1 MKKAIIVGASSGI
14 GREVA
19 CRLIRDGWQVGLMAR
34 REQPLVSLRE
44 MADDR
49 VDYAL
54 CDVTMPDAPDRLL
67 TLIDRLGGVDL
78 YFHAAGIGSQNLDLE
93 SQIEMNT
100 VNTNAVGFCRLVN
113 VVFQYMKKGQ
123 TLGKKLLKIRVVD
136 KDTNKPTTI
145 VKGLI
150 RSLFTLNIASGV
162 LNILFIYT
170 LNKTSYFLGYGFVG
184 GLEWLFIIITIFFV
198 LYRKDGRGLHDMMTN
213 TTVIKEGR

>member
-1 MKKAIIVGASSGI
+1 MKSTFFERFAAYFIDIIIISLIISIVGYTLPNNTDKYQKQLTEITNKYQDNEVSAEEYANEYMEILYNNQKSNIIESSI
-14 GREVA
+14 SV
-19 CRLIRDGWQVGLMAR
+19 I
-34 REQPLVSLRE
+34 
-44 MADDR
+44 
-49 VDYAL
+49 
-54 CDVTMPDAPDRLL
+54 L
-67 TLIDRLGGVDL
+67 TIA
-78 YFHAAGIGSQNLDLE
+78 YF
-93 SQIEMNT
+93 
-100 VNTNAVGFCRLVN
+100 
-113 VVFQYMKKGQ
+113 VVFQYMNKGQ

-213 TTVIKEGR
+213 TTVIKEGRWYNAWIYWSRIN

>member
-1 MKKAIIVGASSGI
+1 MKSTFFERFAAYFIDIIIISLIISIVGYTLPNNTDKYQKQLTEI
-14 GREVA
+14 TDKYLDNEVSA
-19 CRLIRDGWQVGLMAR
+19 
-34 REQPLVSLRE
+34 EE
-44 MADDR
+44 
-49 VDYAL
+49 YANEY
-54 CDVTMPDAPDRLL
+54 ME
-67 TLIDRLGGVDL
+67 IL
-78 YFHAAGIGSQNLDLE
+78 YNNQKSNIIGSSISVIL
-93 SQIEMNT
+93 T
-100 VNTNAVGFCRLVN
+100 VAYF
-113 VVFQYMKKGQ
+113 VVFQYMNKGQ

>member
-1 MKKAIIVGASSGI
+1 MEI
-14 GREVA
+14 
-19 CRLIRDGWQVGLMAR
+19 
-34 REQPLVSLRE
+34 
-44 MADDR
+44 
-49 VDYAL
+49 
-54 CDVTMPDAPDRLL
+54 
-67 TLIDRLGGVDL
+67 L
-78 YFHAAGIGSQNLDLE
+78 YNNQKSNIIGSSISVILT
-93 SQIEMNT
+93 I
-100 VNTNAVGFCRLVN
+100 AYF
-113 VVFQYMKKGQ
+113 VVFQYMNKGQ

>member
-1 MKKAIIVGASSGI
+1 MKSTFFERFAAYFIDIIIISLIISIVGYTLPNNTDKYQKQLTEI
-14 GREVA
+14 TDKYLDNEVSA
-19 CRLIRDGWQVGLMAR
+19 
-34 REQPLVSLRE
+34 EE
-44 MADDR
+44 
-49 VDYAL
+49 YANEY
-54 CDVTMPDAPDRLL
+54 ME
-67 TLIDRLGGVDL
+67 IL
-78 YFHAAGIGSQNLDLE
+78 YNNQKSNIIGSSISVILT
-93 SQIEMNT
+93 I
-100 VNTNAVGFCRLVN
+100 AYF
-113 VVFQYMKKGQ
+113 VVFQYMNKGQ

>member
-1 MKKAIIVGASSGI
+1 MKSTFFERFAAYFIDI
-14 GREVA
+14 
-19 CRLIRDGWQVGLMAR
+19 M
-34 REQPLVSLRE
+34 LVSLIISIVGYTLPNNTDKYQKQLTE
-44 MADDR
+44 ITDKYLDNEVSAEE
-49 VDYAL
+49 YANEYMEIL
-54 CDVTMPDAPDRLL
+54 YNNQKSNIIESSISVIL
-67 TLIDRLGGVDL
+67 TIA
-78 YFHAAGIGSQNLDLE
+78 YF
-93 SQIEMNT
+93 
-100 VNTNAVGFCRLVN
+100 
-113 VVFQYMKKGQ
+113 VVFQYMNKGQ